1 MLNCSK
7 LKKIFLS
14 IGLLLLSTAFL
25 ISGIGLMNTL
35 VSLKFKMAGKSFLLI
50 GYISAMYFSG
60 MIIGSLKISKLI
72 KIIGYSQSF
81 ITLTSIMAITVIF
94 PSINDNMIIFST
106 CRFIQGMCISGLYV
120 IIESWIL
127 ASSSKENRGKILAIY
142 MTVLYGSYSIGQFFL
157 SKATVNTIVPFCIST
172 ILIVS
177 SIIPLSGFPVTPP
190 LFEEHKGTSLKM
202 VFSASQS
209 GFLGCLVSG
218 ILISAIFSILPLYI
232 EDITN
237 NTHRIVLALVL
248 TFMSGVVVQYPLG
261 VMSDK
266 FDRHK
271 IQITLNT
278 VFSFFL
284 IIFTILEYYKL
295 VNYYI
300 LLFIV
305 IIIGTFSFTI
315 YPISMNLVCDNLKKS
330 QIIQGMEGLT
340 IAFGIGS
347 ILGPLYTSFA
357 IKFFGFYAYSASYLV
372 LTIFLTFY
380 TILSINKLK
389 HKKRH

>member
-1 MLNCSK
+1 MLSYLK
-7 LKKIFLS
+7 LKSIFFS

-35 VSLKFKMAGKSFLLI
+35 VSLKFKMAGKSLVLI

-72 KIIGYSQSF
+72 KTIGYSQSF
-81 ITLTSIMAITVIF
+81 ITLSSVMAITVIF
-94 PSINDNMIIFST
+94 PIINDNMIIFST
-106 CRFIQGMCISGLYV
+106 CRFIQGICISGLYI

-127 ASSSKENRGKILAIY
+127 SSSSKKNRGKTLAIY

-172 ILIVS
+172 ILIVL
-177 SIIPLSGFPVTPP
+177 SIIPLSGFSVTPP
-190 LFEEHKGTSLKM
+190 LFEEHKGTSLRK

-218 ILISAIFSILPLYI
+218 IFISAIFSILPLYI

-237 NTHRIVLALVL
+237 NTHRIILALVL

-271 IQITLNT
+271 IQIILNT
-278 VFSFFL
+278 VFSIFL
-284 IIFTILEYYKL
+284 ALFAILEYHKL

-305 IIIGTFSFTI
+305 VIIGTFSFTI

-330 QIIQGMEGLT
+330 QIIQGMEALT

-347 ILGPLYTSFA
+347 ILGPLYTSVC
-357 IKFFGFYAYSASYLV
+357 IKFFGFYAYSASYLL
-372 LTIFLTFY
+372 LTIFLIVY
-380 TILSINKLK
+380 TTLCVSTDKYKK
-389 HKKRH
+389 HY